1 MNYPVL
7 TPEAL
12 KTKESPVNI
21 DLPPE
26 VRRRMELLYYVVMVV
41 NPSNHS
47 AHVRTRRKP
56 VPPLAQSGSD
66 AKYVATTADLF
77 PLVDKVKVHPVELQP
92 SDSPI
97 PPRLLLNVPELF
109 VPMLVVSNC
118 TLQLSVA
125 VSA

>member
-1 MNYPVL
+1 LEQCEKEMAGKFEEAKPNRGSNDRKFIISYPVL

-12 KTKESPVNI
+12 KAKESPVTI

-92 SDSPI
+92 
-97 PPRLLLNVPELF
+97 
-109 VPMLVVSNC
+109 
-118 TLQLSVA
+118 
-125 VSA
+125 